1 MPYAAKE
8 LVYCY
13 IGNVITIKWGVEEAS
28 SVADLHQLHSKAPRR
43 ALPCQ

>member
-13 IGNVITIKWGVEEAS
+13 IGNVITIKCGVEEAS
-28 SVADLHQLHSKAPRR
+28 VPDLHQLHSKAPRR